1 MKTKFRPFVR
11 ILALLTASL
20 ILTGAGL
27 VSGCSSSSPDAR
39 IRRNQE
45 LFNSLP
51 PEAQAS
57 IRDGRVQVGF
67 TPDMVLLALG
77 EPDRRYMRT
86 NEQGSSEVWAYTTR
100 SSSSSVSLGLG
111 MGMGMG
117 RSSRMSTAIGVTTGG
132 GDQAND
138 WARIVFQG
146 GRVSSVEQAS
156 KR

>member
-1 MKTKFRPFVR
+1 MKTKFRTYIRTFTIV
-11 ILALLTASL
+11 AASL
-20 ILTGAGL
+20 LLVGAGL
-27 VSGCSSSSPDAR
+27 VSGCSSSPDSR

-57 IRDGRVQVGF
+57 IRAGQVQVGF

-77 EPDRRYMRT
+77 EPNRRYMRT
-86 NEQGSSEVWAYTTR
+86 NDQGSSEVWAYTAR
-100 SSSSSVSLGLG
+100 SSSSSVSVGLGLG
-111 MGMGMG
+111 MGMGS
-117 RSSRMSTAIGVTTGG
+117 RSRMSTAIGVTSGG

-146 GRVSSVEQAS
+146 GKVSNVEQATS
-156 KR
+156 R